1 MASGGTS
8 YVANDFMLNS
18 RKIEFINNNNKY
30 NKNIIAGNE
39 KMINPYT
46 GSEKNH
52 GNESDGYAIITFIGD
67 KLD

>member
-1 MASGGTS
+1 MPI
-8 YVANDFMLNS
+8 L
-18 RKIEFINNNNKY
+18 NNNKR
-30 NKNIIAGNE
+30 NKNIIAGNA

-46 GSEKNH
+46 GSEINH